1 VGSKRLVLQ
10 EFAAKKLKPTGAA
23 CVHVHAFDGRF
34 SFCECLRGLLEQVY
48 PDAPRQGF
56 SAEGLAKAIRDAVAS
71 PGSRP
76 LCFIVHSIENM
87 SQPHLVILSTLAASP
102 GVHLVASTD
111 SIWAPLAWD
120 ARCLKDFNF
129 CREEVNTFAGYEVEA
144 TARHP
149 RGLPAWSGLGQDKRR
164 TPKASLSLVMRSLT
178 NNHRELVQAMAER
191 QLEPDSHAGISMS
204 ALLKVSTD
212 RMIAASVPKLRSLL
226 NELRDHEVVV
236 QRGCSSVLTA
246 QVLFYLPFDERTL
259 EKLADGKA
267 LDSDDEGDDGPPG
280 EEALEEEVVL

>member
-1 VGSKRLVLQ
+1 M
-10 EFAAKKLKPTGAA
+10 
-23 CVHVHAFDGRF
+23 HAFDGRF

-48 PDAPRQGF
+48 PDAPRQGT
-56 SAEGLAKAIRDAVAS
+56 SAEGLGAAVRAAAAL

-76 LCFIVHSIENM
+76 LCFVVHSIENM
-87 SQPHLVILSTLAASP
+87 AQPHLVVLSLLVASP
-102 GVHLVASTD
+102 GVHVVASTD
-111 SIWAPLAWD
+111 SILAPLAWNS
-120 ARCLKDFNF
+120 RCLKDFKF
-129 CREEVNTFAGYEVEA
+129 VREEVNTFAGYEVEA

-149 RGLPAWSGLGQDKRR
+149 RGLPPWSGLGQGKRQ

-191 QLEPDSHAGISMS
+191 QLESESHSGISLS

-212 RMIAASVPKLRSLL
+212 LMIAASVPKLRSLL

-236 QRGCSSVLTA
+236 QRGHSSAATA

-259 EKLADGKA
+259 ERLAEGKS
-267 LDSDDEGDDGPPG
+267 LDSDDEAEDGPPG
-280 EEALEEEVVL
+280 EDVVEDEVLM